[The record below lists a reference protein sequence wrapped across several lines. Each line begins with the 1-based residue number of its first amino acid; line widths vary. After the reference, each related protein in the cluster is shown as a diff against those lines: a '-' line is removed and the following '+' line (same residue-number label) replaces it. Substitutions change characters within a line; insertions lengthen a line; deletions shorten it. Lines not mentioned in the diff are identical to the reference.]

1 MASIKALVQQ
11 HPLVLYFVLAFAIS
25 WGGMLAVAGPGAFP
39 LAEDERGAGGMMP
52 LGPAIAGVL
61 MVALV
66 SGKSGLRDLRGRL
79 FNWRVSLRWYLIALL
94 TVPLI
99 YLITQVPLAL
109 RSRDY
114 LPSAAGFDDLISA
127 LLFGLAGGIFVGVG
141 EELGWTGFATP
152 RLRLRHGLLSAALIL
167 GVLHGAWHFL
177 LFWEDDTF
185 SGAIPFALLIVRLFA
200 WLPVLRILL
209 VWLYER
215 TRSVLLVMLMH
226 ATATTITLVATELDA
241 KADIYSILVG
251 LAVPLWILALL
262 VAARMR
268 TEERR
273 PALAAN

>member
-1 MASIKALVQQ
+1 MTSMRTVVQQ
-11 HPLVLYFVLAFAIS
+11 HALLLYFVLAFAIS
-25 WGGMLAVAGPGAFP
+25 WGGMVAVAGPSAFP

-61 MVALV
+61 MIALV
-66 SGKSGLRDLRGRL
+66 SGKTGLRDLRGRL
-79 FNWRVSLRWYLIALL
+79 FNWRVSPRWYLIALL
-94 TVPLI
+94 TVPVI
-99 YLITQVPLAL
+99 YLITQVPLAV

-114 LPSAAGFDDLISA
+114 LPSADSADDLLPA
-127 LLFGLAGGIFVGVG
+127 VLFGLMGGIFVGVG

-152 RLRLRHGLLSAALIL
+152 RLRLRHGLLTAALIL
-167 GVLHGAWHFL
+167 GVVHGAWHFL

-185 SGAIPFALLIVRLFA
+185 SGTIPFALLIVRLFA
-200 WLPVLRILL
+200 WLPALRILL
-209 VWLYER
+209 LWLYER

-262 VAARMR
+262 VVARMR

-273 PALAAN
+273 PPLATN